1 MDLQVIIDNM
11 AYLLGGLALTFEI
24 AALAIGGGLV
34 WGILL
39 GMGRLSKNRL
49 IYYPASVYV
58 HFFRGIPL
66 ILVIFWI
73 YFLLPLITGDSLG
86 EFVAV
91 VVSFI
96 LYEASYF
103 AEIIRSGIQSV
114 PAGQVSAGLATG
126 LRPHQLA
133 LHVILPQALRNM
145 VPSLVNHAV
154 VIFQDTSLAYVIGLR
169 EFLRRVNLVDARE
182 ARSVELYLFAG
193 LVYFILC
200 SLGTLASHKLE
211 HRPRTI
217 GSNL

>member
-1 MDLQVIIDNM
+1 MDLNVIIDNM
-11 AYLLGGLALTFEI
+11 AYLFGGLALTFEI
-24 AALAIGGGLV
+24 AALAIGFGLC

-49 IYYPASVYV
+49 IYYPSSAYV

-73 YFLLPLITGDSLG
+73 YFLLPLIIGDSLG

-91 VVSFI
+91 VVSFT

-114 PAGQVSAGLATG
+114 PAGQVNAGLATG

-133 LHVILPQALRNM
+133 FHVILPQALRNM

-193 LVYFILC
+193 LVYFIIC

-211 HRPRTI
+211 RRPRTC